1 MRPQFDTAF
10 CATLVVHNA
19 VNKIDALD
27 SVALACESVVSDSGT
42 PHPWISLS
50 AHTWIEMEIPKF
62 GEPPPLAIDV
72 YSDVSDDHAKVQALW
87 VLEALESSTVWRVTP
102 DFSVD

>member
-1 MRPQFDTAF
+1 MRPHFETAF

-27 SVALACESVVSDSGT
+27 SVALACNSVVSDSGT
-42 PHPWISLS
+42 PNPWISLS
-50 AHTWIEMEIPKF
+50 DHTWIEMEIPKF

-72 YSDVSDDHAKVQALW
+72 YSDVNDDHAKVQALW
-87 VLEALESSTVWRVTP
+87 VLEALETSTVWRVTP
-102 DFSVD
+102 DFTVD